1 MDARFAE
8 TVEFLRARIAVP
20 PVIGVIL
27 GSGLGDFAASVEN
40 RLEIP
45 YAQIP
50 GFPASAVVGHAGTLV
65 AGTLAGVPLVV
76 LSGRI
81 HYYEGHPMPAVVMPA
96 RVLGLLGCRDV
107 VVTNA
112 AGGIDRS
119 FSAGDLML
127 ISDHVN
133 LFGTNPLV
141 GPNDETFGARFPD
154 MSDAYRAD
162 LRKLAKAVARRVRV
176 PLREGVYVG
185 VAGPS
190 YETPAEIRAFRTLG
204 ASAVGMSTVPEVI
217 ALAHM
222 GVGVLGISCITN
234 MAAGVLKRPLR
245 HDEVLET
252 TRRVKDRFVR
262 LLTSLVAA
270 MGEGRSPDQLVVVP
284 ARRLRV
290 PAAKARRTGKAAPGR
305 TPGRA
310 PGRPSGKAATPAK
323 AAPRRRK

>member
-1 MDARFAE
+1 MESRLAE
-8 TVEFLRARIAVP
+8 TVEFLRARIPVP
-20 PVIGVIL
+20 PVVGVIL
-27 GSGLGDFAASVEN
+27 GSGLGDFAAAVED
-40 RLEIP
+40 RVEIP
-45 YAQIP
+45 YSDIP

-65 AGTLAGVPLVV
+65 AGTLGGVPLVV

-81 HYYEGHPMPAVVMPA
+81 HFYEGHPMTSVVLPA

-112 AGGIDRS
+112 AGGIDKR
-119 FSAGDLML
+119 FAAGDLML

-133 LFGTNPLV
+133 LFGTNPLI
-141 GPNDETFGARFPD
+141 GPNDESFGARFPD

-185 VAGPS
+185 VTGPS
-190 YETPAEIRAFRTLG
+190 YETPAEIRAFRALG

-217 ALAHM
+217 ALSHM
-222 GVGVLGISCITN
+222 GVGVVGVSCITN
-234 MAAGVLKRPLR
+234 MAAGVLRQPLR

-262 LLTSLVAA
+262 LLTALVEA
-270 MGEGRSPDQLVVVP
+270 MGEGRSPDRLVVEP
-284 ARRLRV
+284 ARRAKAPARARAK
-290 PAAKARRTGKAAPGR
+290 AAKPAPGR
-305 TPGRA
+305 GGRA
-310 PGRPSGKAATPAK
+310 KSPRTPA
-323 AAPRRRK
+323 PRLKR

>member
-8 TVEFLRARIAVP
+8 TVEFLRERIPVP
-20 PVIGVIL
+20 PVVGGIL
-27 GSGLGDFAASVEN
+27 GSGLGDFAAAVED
-40 RLEIP
+40 RLEVP
-45 YAQIP
+45 YARIP

-65 AGTLAGVPLVV
+65 AGSLAGVPIVV

-81 HYYEGHPMPAVVMPA
+81 HFYEGHPMSAVVTPA

-112 AGGIDRS
+112 AGGIDKA

-127 ISDHVN
+127 ISDHIN

-141 GPNDETFGARFPD
+141 GPNDDSFGARFPD
-154 MSDAYRAD
+154 MSDAYRSD
-162 LRKLAKAVARRVRV
+162 LRRLAKAVARRVRV

-185 VAGPS
+185 VTGPS

-204 ASAVGMSTVPEVI
+204 AHAVGMSTVPEVI
-217 ALAHM
+217 ALSHM

-234 MAAGVLKRPLR
+234 MAAGVLKKPLR

-262 LLTSLVAA
+262 LLTALVAA
-270 MGEGRSPDQLVVVP
+270 IGEGRSPDRLVVVP
-284 ARRLRV
+284 SRKSPR
-290 PAAKARRTGKAAPGR
+290 AAVKTKGGR
-305 TPGRA
+305 
-310 PGRPSGKAATPAK
+310 PAK
-323 AAPRRRK
+323 APARRKR

>member
-1 MDARFAE
+1 MDTRYAE
-8 TVEFLRARIAVP
+8 TVEFLRARIPVP
-20 PVIGVIL
+20 PVVGVIL
-27 GSGLGDFAASVEN
+27 GSGLGDFAAAVQD

-45 YAQIP
+45 YAKIP

-65 AGTLAGVPLVV
+65 AGTLAGVPVVV

-81 HYYEGHPMPAVVMPA
+81 HYYEGHPMSAVVTPA

-112 AGGIDRS
+112 AGGIDTSYRP
-119 FSAGDLML
+119 GDLML

-133 LFGTNPLV
+133 LFGTNPLI
-141 GPNDETFGARFPD
+141 GPNDEAFGARFPD

-162 LRKLAKAVARRVRV
+162 LRTLAKAVARRVKV

-185 VAGPS
+185 VTGPS
-190 YETPAEIRAFRTLG
+190 YETPAEIRAFRALG
-204 ASAVGMSTVPEVI
+204 ANAVGMSTVPEVI

-222 GVGVLGISCITN
+222 GVGVVGVSCITN
-234 MAAGVLKRPLR
+234 MAAGVLKQPLR

-262 LLTSLVAA
+262 LLTALVAA
-270 MGEGRSPDQLVVVP
+270 MGEGRSPDRLVVEP
-284 ARRLRV
+284 ARRAS
-290 PAAKARRTGKAAPGR
+290 AAKGARTAPGR
-305 TPGRA
+305 AKPPAKGRPGRKA
-310 PGRPSGKAATPAK
+310 RPAARGT
-323 AAPRRRK
+323 R

>member
-1 MDARFAE
+1 MDARYSE
-8 TVEFLRARIAVP
+8 TVEFLRSRIPVP
-20 PVIGVIL
+20 PVVGVIL
-27 GSGLGDFAASVEN
+27 GSGLGDFAAAVQD
-40 RLEIP
+40 RIEIP

-65 AGTLAGVPLVV
+65 AGSLAGVPLVV

-81 HYYEGHPMPAVVMPA
+81 HYYEGHPMQAVVTPA

-112 AGGIDRS
+112 AGGIDTSYR
-119 FSAGDLML
+119 AGDLML
-127 ISDHVN
+127 IADHIN
-133 LFGTNPLV
+133 LFGTNPLI

-162 LRKLAKAVARRVRV
+162 LRKLAKAVAKRVKV

-185 VAGPS
+185 VTGPS
-190 YETPAEIRAFRTLG
+190 YETPAEIRAFRALG
-204 ASAVGMSTVPEVI
+204 ANAVGMSTVPEVI

-222 GVGVLGISCITN
+222 GVGVVGVSCITN
-234 MAAGVLKRPLR
+234 MAAGVLKQPLR

-262 LLTSLVAA
+262 LLTALVAA
-270 MGEGRSPDQLVVVP
+270 MGEGRSPDRLVVEP
-284 ARRLRV
+284 GRRTASARV
-290 PAAKARRTGKAAPGR
+290 PAKAKRAAKASPRTAARPKARGKR
-305 TPGRA
+305 
-310 PGRPSGKAATPAK
+310 
-323 AAPRRRK
+323 

>member
-8 TVEFLRARIAVP
+8 TVEFLRARIPVP
-20 PVIGVIL
+20 PVVGVIL
-27 GSGLGDFAASVEN
+27 GSGLGDFAAAVED

-65 AGTLAGVPLVV
+65 AGTLAGVPVVV

-81 HYYEGHPMPAVVMPA
+81 HYYEGHPMSAVVTPA

-112 AGGIDRS
+112 AGGIDTSYRP
-119 FSAGDLML
+119 GDLML
-127 ISDHVN
+127 IADHVN

-162 LRKLAKAVARRVRV
+162 LRKLAKAVARKVRV
-176 PLREGVYVG
+176 PLKEGVYVG
-185 VAGPS
+185 VTGPS
-190 YETPAEIRAFRTLG
+190 YETPAEIRAFRSLG
-204 ASAVGMSTVPEVI
+204 AHAVGMSTVPEVI
-217 ALAHM
+217 ALGHM
-222 GVGVLGISCITN
+222 GVGVVGISCITN
-234 MAAGVLKRPLR
+234 MAAGVLRQPLR

-262 LLTSLVAA
+262 LLTTLVAA
-270 MGEGRSPDQLVVVP
+270 MGEGRSPDRLVVVP
-284 ARRLRV
+284 TRRATSARS
-290 PAAKARRTGKAAPGR
+290 KPG
-305 TPGRA
+305 PGA
-310 PGRPSGKAATPAK
+310 GPKGGRPAK
-323 AAPRRRK
+323 ASPRRKK

>member
-8 TVEFLRARIAVP
+8 TVEFLRARIPVP
-20 PVIGVIL
+20 PVVGVIL
-27 GSGLGDFAASVEN
+27 GSGLGDFAASVED

-65 AGTLAGVPLVV
+65 AGSLAGVPIVV

-81 HYYEGHPMPAVVMPA
+81 HYYEGHPMQTVVTPA

-112 AGGIDRS
+112 AGGIDTSYRP
-119 FSAGDLML
+119 GDLML
-127 ISDHVN
+127 IADHIN

-162 LRKLAKAVARRVRV
+162 LRRLAKAVAKRVKV

-185 VAGPS
+185 VTGPS
-190 YETPAEIRAFRTLG
+190 YETPAEIRAFRNLG
-204 ASAVGMSTVPEVI
+204 ANAVGMSTVPEVI

-222 GVGVLGISCITN
+222 GVGVVGVSCITN
-234 MAAGVLKRPLR
+234 MAAGVLKQPLR

-262 LLTSLVAA
+262 LLTALVAA
-270 MGEGRSPDQLVVVP
+270 MGEGRSPDRLVVEPGRRTKP
-284 ARRLRV
+284 AR
-290 PAAKARRTGKAAPGR
+290 AGKA
-305 TPGRA
+305 
-310 PGRPSGKAATPAK
+310 PAK
-323 AAPRRRK
+323 AKRSAKAPARKTARPARGKR

>member
-8 TVEFLRARIAVP
+8 TVEFLRSRIPVP
-20 PVIGVIL
+20 PVVGVIL
-27 GSGLGDFAASVEN
+27 GSGLGDFAATVEN

-50 GFPASAVVGHAGTLV
+50 GFPASAVVGHSGTLV
-65 AGTLAGVPLVV
+65 AGTLGGVPLVV

-81 HYYEGHPMPAVVMPA
+81 HFYEGHPMAAVVTPA

-112 AGGIDRS
+112 AGGIDES

-127 ISDHVN
+127 ISDHIN
-133 LFGTNPLV
+133 LFGTNPLI
-141 GPNDETFGARFPD
+141 GSNDESFGARFPD

-162 LRKLAKAVARRVRV
+162 LRTLAKAVAKRVKV
-176 PLREGVYVG
+176 PLKEGVYVG
-185 VAGPS
+185 VTGPS
-190 YETPAEIRAFRTLG
+190 YETPAEIRAFRALG
-204 ASAVGMSTVPEVI
+204 AHAVGMSTVPEVI

-222 GVGVLGISCITN
+222 GVGVLGVSCITN
-234 MAAGVLKRPLR
+234 MAAGVLKKPLR

-262 LLTSLVAA
+262 LLAALVAA
-270 MGEGRSPDQLVVVP
+270 MGEGRSPDRLFVEP
-284 ARRLRV
+284 ARRAKK
-290 PAAKARRTGKAAPGR
+290 AAKAPAAARKA
-305 TPGRA
+305 
-310 PGRPSGKAATPAK
+310 PAK
-323 AAPRRRK
+323 ARGAARPARPARRGRR

>member
-8 TVEFLRARIAVP
+8 TVEFLRARIPVP
-20 PVIGVIL
+20 PVVGVIL
-27 GSGLGDFAASVEN
+27 GSGLGDFAAAVED

-65 AGTLAGVPLVV
+65 AGTLSGVPIVV

-81 HYYEGHPMPAVVMPA
+81 HFYEGHPMSAVVTPA

-127 ISDHVN
+127 ISDHIN
-133 LFGTNPLV
+133 LFGTNPLI

-154 MSDAYRAD
+154 MSDAYRSD
-162 LRKLAKAVARRVRV
+162 LRTLAKAVARRVKV
-176 PLREGVYVG
+176 PLKEGVYVG
-185 VAGPS
+185 VTGPS
-190 YETPAEIRAFRTLG
+190 YETPAEIRAFRALG
-204 ASAVGMSTVPEVI
+204 ANAVGMSTVPEVI
-217 ALAHM
+217 ALSHM
-222 GVGVLGISCITN
+222 GVGVVGVSCITN
-234 MAAGVLKRPLR
+234 MAAGVLKQPLR

-262 LLTSLVAA
+262 LLTALVAA
-270 MGEGRSPDQLVVVP
+270 MGEVRSPDRLVVVP
-284 ARRLRV
+284 SRKAPSGAARAKAGAKPRPGSKAKAPTKATARR
-290 PAAKARRTGKAAPGR
+290 PASAKV
-305 TPGRA
+305 
-310 PGRPSGKAATPAK
+310 S
-323 AAPRRRK
+323 PRRKL

>member
-8 TVEFLRARIAVP
+8 TVEFLNARIPVP
-20 PVIGVIL
+20 PVVGVIL
-27 GSGLGDFAASVEN
+27 GSGLGDFAAAVRDRFEV
-40 RLEIP
+40 P

-50 GFPASAVVGHAGTLV
+50 GFPASAVAGHAGVLV
-65 AGTLAGVPLVV
+65 AGTLGGVPLVV

-81 HYYEGHPMPAVVMPA
+81 HYYEGHPMSAVVTPA

-112 AGGIDRS
+112 AGGIDPS
-119 FSAGDLML
+119 LTPGDLML
-127 ISDHVN
+127 ITDHVN
-133 LFGTNPLV
+133 LFGTNPLI

-162 LRKLAKAVARRVRV
+162 LRKLAKAVARRARV
-176 PLREGVYVG
+176 PLKEGVYVG

-190 YETPAEIRAFRTLG
+190 YETPAEIRAFRKLG
-204 ASAVGMSTVPEVI
+204 AHAVGMSTVPEVI

-252 TRRVKDRFVR
+252 TARVRDRFVR
-262 LLTSLVAA
+262 LLTAVVAA
-270 MGEGRSPDQLVVVP
+270 MGEGRSPDRLVVEP
-284 ARRLRV
+284 ARRV
-290 PAAKARRTGKAAPGR
+290 PAPAARGARSTKAPSRKPAGR
-305 TPGRA
+305 
-310 PGRPSGKAATPAK
+310 AK

>member
-8 TVEFLRARIAVP
+8 TVEFLRARIPVP
-20 PVIGVIL
+20 PVVGVIL
-27 GSGLGDFAASVEN
+27 GSGLGDFASAVQD

-65 AGTLAGVPLVV
+65 AGTLGGVPLVV

-81 HYYEGHPMPAVVMPA
+81 HFYEGHPMSAVVTPA

-107 VVTNA
+107 IVTNA
-112 AGGIDRS
+112 AGGIDTA

-133 LFGTNPLV
+133 LFGTNPLI

-162 LRKLAKAVARRVRV
+162 LRKLAKAVAKRIRV
-176 PLREGVYVG
+176 PLEEGVYVG
-185 VAGPS
+185 VTGPS
-190 YETPAEIRAFRTLG
+190 YETPAEIRAFRALG

-217 ALAHM
+217 ALSHM

-234 MAAGVLKRPLR
+234 MAAGVLKQPLR

-262 LLTSLVAA
+262 LLTALVAA
-270 MGEGRSPDQLVVVP
+270 VGEGRSPDRLVVVAP
-284 ARRLRV
+284 RKASR
-290 PAAKARRTGKAAPGR
+290 PAAKAKAPKKAAAKGR
-305 TPGRA
+305 
-310 PGRPSGKAATPAK
+310 KPAK
-323 AAPRRRK
+323 VSRRGRR

>member
-1 MDARFAE
+1 M
-8 TVEFLRARIAVP
+8 
-20 PVIGVIL
+20 
-27 GSGLGDFAASVEN
+27 
-40 RLEIP
+40 
-45 YAQIP
+45 
-50 GFPASAVVGHAGTLV
+50 SAVVT
-65 AGTLAGVPLVV
+65 
-76 LSGRI
+76 
-81 HYYEGHPMPAVVMPA
+81 PA

-112 AGGIDRS
+112 AGGIDKTLS
-119 FSAGDLML
+119 PGDLML

-141 GPNDETFGARFPD
+141 GSNDETFGARFPD
-154 MSDAYRAD
+154 MSDAYRSD
-162 LRKLAKAVARRVRV
+162 LRRLAKAVAWRVRV
-176 PLREGVYVG
+176 PLKEGVYVG

-190 YETPAEIRAFRTLG
+190 YETPAEIRAFRMLG
-204 ASAVGMSTVPEVI
+204 AHAVGMSTVPEVI

-234 MAAGVLKRPLR
+234 MAAGVLKQPLR

-270 MGEGRSPDQLVVVP
+270 MGEGRSPDRLVVEP
-284 ARRLRV
+284 ARRLRAPV
-290 PAAKARRTGKAAPGR
+290 VKAKPGRKAALKKAAKQ

-310 PGRPSGKAATPAK
+310 AGKAARPAK